1 MGQCVRK
8 LSNLLEET
16 EPAPHSYKASIRA
29 KETAKATHK
38 GNLLLTDNEILFY
51 ENKKQEPLY
60 QWEFQFIRKYG
71 TEKKVFSIHAGSRT
85 KTGEGQYLFR
95 CRKAEQL
102 GEEIQKRIDAMRE
115 KYESTKHCQKR
126 YPNSGHS
133 GSGSSR
139 STSRMSRQ
147 RSTESGPGSSSA
159 QRPSNSHVYSL
170 DNEADGPQTEYI
182 NLQDDQNYENVK
194 SPPKRHRSTK
204 HSVQEDPNN
213 TQSYIEL
220 EQRTEDSMSPRLN
233 PAVQPRPEPESV
245 INYIEVDIQTTQAMI
260 SISQNKDL

>member
-71 TEKKVFSIHAGSRT
+71 VEKKVFSIHAGTRT

-102 GEEIQKRIDAMRE
+102 GDEIQKRIDAMRE
-115 KYESTKHCQKR
+115 KYEMTKLSSNQKR
-126 YPNSGHS
+126 YPTSGNSGS
-133 GSGSSR
+133 
-139 STSRMSRQ
+139 
-147 RSTESGPGSSSA
+147 ESGPGSSSA
-159 QRPSNSHVYSL
+159 PRPSNSHVYSL
-170 DNEADGPQTEYI
+170 DNELDGPQTEYI
-182 NLQDDQNYENVK
+182 NIQDDQNYENVK
-194 SPPKRHRSTK
+194 SPPKRHRSNK
-204 HSVQEDPNN
+204 QSVQEDANN

-220 EQRTEDSMSPRLN
+220 EQKTEDSMSPRLN
-233 PAVQPRPEPESV
+233 PAVQPRPEPQST
-245 INYIEVDIQTTQAMI
+245 NYVEVDIETTIAMI